1 MAQNGKD
8 KAGDIV
14 VNNGAG
20 KKKKMMIIGIIAA
33 LLLVGAGGGWFY
45 MTKMHEADDS
55 GDEDK
60 PKKKAKKDEKDIYV
74 TLEPFVVN
82 IRSSQEEEN
91 YLQVG
96 FDVKVDSAETGE
108 EVKKKMPSIRNKVLL
123 LLSSKTTDELK
134 TVDGKQKLN
143 TDIRK
148 TFNDVLGYKAGEEG
162 GVLEVAFTSF
172 VIQ

>member
-1 MAQNGKD
+1 MANDK

-14 VNNGAG
+14 VNNNGG
-20 KKKKMMIIGIIAA
+20 KKKKMIIIGIIAA
-33 LLLVGAGGGWFY
+33 LLIAGGGGWFY
-45 MTKMHEADDS
+45 MTKMHEGDDA

-60 PKKKAKKDEKDIYV
+60 PKKKAKKGEKDIYV

-96 FDVKVDSAETGE
+96 FDVKVDTAETGD

-123 LLSSKTTDELK
+123 LLSGKTTDELK
-134 TVDGKQKLN
+134 TVEGKQKLN
-143 TDIRK
+143 ADIRK
-148 TFNDVLGYKAGEEG
+148 TFNDTLGYKGEEG
-162 GVLEVAFTSF
+162 VQEVAFTSF